1 MTTTA
6 DLVDRVEAAP
16 DGPSILAVFDY
27 DGTLIEGFSAADFY
41 RDRLKN
47 RQMGPAEI
55 ADLVT
60 AARKGLKDAESFIAF
75 LDSSLAR
82 WTGLSEAELHATGE
96 SLFKHGTAGRL
107 RRETFE
113 LLEAHRRK
121 GHTLVLASS
130 ALPFQTR
137 PIARALEFDH
147 VLCTGVEV
155 GEDGLLTGRT
165 EGTAVWGPEKAARIV
180 ALAEELGADPGEAFA
195 YSNGGEDVPMLQAC
209 GHAAAIAPD
218 DDLVRA
224 AAREGWPVLRCADP
238 TPRAT
243 VQDAVRTAA
252 FYGSF
257 AGAMGVAGGIGLVR
271 RSRRSFLD
279 IAFGVGAD
287 VSLAAAGVDVRVLDG
302 AAHLWSS
309 RPCLFVFN
317 HSSKIDT
324 IVVAKLL
331 RQDFTGVAKAEAKN
345 VPMFGQLFQLAG
357 IALIDR
363 NDRHAAQAKMQPL
376 VQKLR
381 EGTSV
386 VVSPEGTRTPTPR
399 MAPFKK
405 GPFHI
410 AMQAGVPVVPIVFR
424 GIDQVQWRG
433 AQVIRPG
440 VVEAVVLPPVDTS
453 SWTPETVGDHRD
465 EVRTMMQTAL
475 DRWPTPTRA
484 GLPVGGAA

>member
-1 MTTTA
+1 VTSTA
-6 DLVDRVEAAP
+6 ELVDRIEAAP
-16 DGPSILAVFDY
+16 EGPSTLAVFDY
-27 DGTLIEGFSAADFY
+27 DGTLIDGFSAADFY

-55 ADLVT
+55 AELVA

-75 LDSSLAR
+75 MDSSLAR
-82 WTGLSEAELHATGE
+82 WAGLSEAELFATGE
-96 SLFKHGTAGRL
+96 SLFKHETAGRL
-107 RRETFE
+107 RRETYE
-113 LLEAHRRK
+113 LLETHRKK

-130 ALPFQTR
+130 ALPFQTQ

-147 VLCTGVEV
+147 VLCTAVEV

-165 EGTAVWGPEKAARIV
+165 DGVPVWGPEKARKIV
-180 ALAEELGADPGEAFA
+180 ELAEELGYDADDAFG

-209 GHAAAIAPD
+209 GTSAAIAPD

-224 AAREGWPVLRCADP
+224 AAREGWPVLQCADP

-243 VQDAVRTAA
+243 VKDAVRTAA

-257 AGAMGVAGGIGLVR
+257 AGAMGVAGSIGIVR

-279 IAFGVGAD
+279 LAFGVGAD
-287 VSLAAAGVDVRVLDG
+287 VSLAAAGVDVRVLQG
-302 AAHLWSS
+302 AEHLWDS

-363 NDRHAAQAKMQPL
+363 GDRNAAQAKMQPL

-386 VVSPEGTRTPTPR
+386 VVSPEGTRTATPR

-410 AMQAGVPVVPIVFR
+410 AMQAEVPVVPIVFR

-440 VVEAVVLPPVDTS
+440 VVEAVVLPPVSTTD
-453 SWTPETVGDHRD
+453 WAPETVAEHRD
-465 EVRTMMQTAL
+465 EVRALMQAQL
-475 DRWPTPTRA
+475 DRWPTSPHVH
-484 GLPVGGAA
+484 LPVGGAA

>member
-6 DLVDRVEAAP
+6 ELVERIEAAP
-16 DGPSILAVFDY
+16 SGPSILAVFDY
-27 DGTLIEGFSAADFY
+27 DGTLIDGFSAADFY

-55 ADLVT
+55 ASLVQ

-82 WTGLSEAELHATGE
+82 WTGLSEAALYATGK
-96 SLFKHGTAGRL
+96 SLFKHETAGRL
-107 RRETFE
+107 RRETYE
-113 LLEAHRRK
+113 LLEAHRRM

-147 VLCTGVEV
+147 VLCTSVQV

-165 EGTAVWGPEKAARIV
+165 DGPPVWGPEKARRIV
-180 ALAEELGADPGEAFA
+180 ELAEELGADPDDAFG
-195 YSNGGEDVPMLQAC
+195 YSNGGEDVPMLEAV
-209 GHAAAIAPD
+209 GIPAAIAPD
-218 DDLVRA
+218 EDLVRA
-224 AAREGWPVLRCADP
+224 SAREGWPVLECADP

-243 VQDAVRTAA
+243 IKDAVRTAA

-257 AGAMGVAGGIGLVR
+257 AGAMGVAGGIGIVR

-287 VSLAAAGVDVRVLDG
+287 VSLAAAGVDVRVLKG
-302 AAHLWSS
+302 AEHLWDS

-363 NDRHAAQAKMQPL
+363 NDKNAAQAKMQPL
-376 VQKLR
+376 VKRLK

-410 AMQAGVPVVPIVFR
+410 AMQAEVPVVPIVFR

-453 SWTPETVGDHRD
+453 AWTAATVGDHRD
-465 EVRTMMQTAL
+465 EVRTMMQDAL
-475 DRWPTPTRA
+475 DQWPSSPHVS
-484 GLPVGGAA
+484 LPVGGAA

>member
-1 MTTTA
+1 VTTTA
-6 DLVDRVEAAP
+6 ELVARIEAAP
-16 DGPSILAVFDY
+16 RGPGILAVFDY
-27 DGTLIEGFSAADFY
+27 DGTLIDGFSAADFY

-47 RQMGPAEI
+47 RQMGPAEL
-55 ADLVT
+55 AELV
-60 AARKGLKDAESFIAF
+60 AVARKGLGDAESFAAF
-75 LDSSLAR
+75 LGSSLAR
-82 WTGLSEAELHATGE
+82 WAGLSEAELHATGD
-96 SLFKHGTAGRL
+96 SLFKHETAGRL
-107 RRETFE
+107 RRETYA
-113 LLEAHRRK
+113 LLEAHRRA

-130 ALPFQTR
+130 ALPFQTA

-147 VLCTGVEV
+147 VLCTAVQV
-155 GEDGLLTGRT
+155 DEDGLLTGRV
-165 EGTAVWGPEKAARIV
+165 EGDPVWGPEKARRIV
-180 ALAEELGADPGEAFA
+180 ALAEELGADPGEAFG
-195 YSNGGEDVPMLQAC
+195 YSNGGEDVPMLEAC
-209 GHAAAIAPD
+209 GTSAAIAPD
-218 DDLVRA
+218 EDLVRA
-224 AAREGWPVLRCADP
+224 AARNGWPVLRCADP

-243 VQDAVRTAA
+243 LADAARTAA
-252 FYGSF
+252 FYGGF
-257 AGAMGVAGGIGLVR
+257 AGAMGVAGGIGLLR

-279 IAFGVGAD
+279 LAFGVGAD
-287 VSLAAAGVDVRVLDG
+287 VSLAVAGVDVRVLRG
-302 AAHLWSS
+302 AEHLWDS

-363 NDRHAAQAKMQPL
+363 GDKAAAQAKMAPL
-376 VQKLR
+376 VQRLK
-381 EGTSV
+381 EGISV

-433 AQVIRPG
+433 AQVVRPG
-440 VVEAVVLPPVDTS
+440 VVEAVVLPPVATDD
-453 SWTPETVGDHRD
+453 WRAETVGVHRD
-465 EVRTMMQTAL
+465 EVRSMMQDAL
-475 DRWPTPTRA
+475 DHWPSGVPA
-484 GLPVGGAA
+484 GLPVGGPA

>member
-1 MTTTA
+1 M
-6 DLVDRVEAAP
+6 
-16 DGPSILAVFDY
+16 AVFDY
-27 DGTLIEGFSAADFY
+27 DGTLIDGFSAADFY

-55 ADLVT
+55 ASLVQ

-75 LDSSLAR
+75 LNSSLAR
-82 WTGLSEAELHATGE
+82 WEGLSEAELYATGA
-96 SLFKHGTAGRL
+96 SLFKHETAGRL
-107 RRETFE
+107 RRETYE
-113 LLEAHRRK
+113 ILETHRRM

-130 ALPFQTR
+130 ALPFQTT
-137 PIARALEFDH
+137 PIAKALEFDH
-147 VLCTGVEV
+147 VLCTAVQV

-165 EGTAVWGPEKAARIV
+165 EGDPVWGPEKAARIV
-180 ALAEELGADPGEAFA
+180 GLAKQLGCDMDDTFG
-195 YSNGGEDVPMLQAC
+195 YSNGGEDVPMLLAC
-209 GHAAAIAPD
+209 ATSAAIAPD
-218 DDLVRA
+218 DDLRRA
-224 AAREGWPVLRCADP
+224 AAREGWPVLDCVDP

-243 VQDAVRTAA
+243 IKDAVRTAA

-257 AGAMGVAGGIGLVR
+257 AGAMGVAGGIGLAR

-287 VSLAAAGVDVRVLDG
+287 VSLAAAGVDVRVLKG
-302 AAHLWSS
+302 AEHLWDS

-363 NDRHAAQAKMQPL
+363 NDREAAQKKMQPL
-376 VQKLR
+376 VQRLK

-410 AMQAGVPVVPIVFR
+410 AMQAEVPVVPIVFR

-440 VVEAVVLPPVDTS
+440 IVEAIVLPPVDTAG
-453 SWTPETVGDHRD
+453 WRPETVGDHRD
-465 EVRTMMQTAL
+465 EVRDLMQDAL
-475 DRWPTPTRA
+475 DHWPA
-484 GLPVGGAA
+484 SAHVSLPVGDRA